1 MPNSKTQKGHAKAEP
16 SRANS
21 REDNDNP
28 GVMPQGKTR
37 RNQGQVKD
45 QTRQMKRDVLQCES
59 TSTAE
64 KNERVSTKS
73 RQSGQKAPHHD
84 AKRREPKTKR
94 GEPKKPKEGEQPRV
108 VYKVRDRVRSR
119 KRRAR
124 AIVRRAHSALP
135 LTRQRERSR
144 VMSETA
150 CPMLSG
156 VLPASLVRR
165 STTCLVNRP
174 CVSNPSGT
182 KSFPRSCAF
191 SLSLFL
197 SFSLSNENIY

>member
-1 MPNSKTQKGHAKAEP
+1 MCSSVRARPQRETEKPQRRTKDEHPQN
-16 SRANS
+16 RAN
-21 REDNDNP
+21 P
-28 GVMPQGKTR
+28 VR
-37 RNQGQVKD
+37 RLPITMRKDANQ
-45 QTRQMKRDVLQCES
+45 R
-59 TSTAE
+59 
-64 KNERVSTKS
+64 
-73 RQSGQKAPHHD
+73 
-84 AKRREPKTKR
+84 KTKR

-182 KSFPRSCAF
+182 KSFPRSCA
-191 SLSLFL
+191 LRRYLLFL
-197 SFSLSNENIY
+197 TRCTAPA